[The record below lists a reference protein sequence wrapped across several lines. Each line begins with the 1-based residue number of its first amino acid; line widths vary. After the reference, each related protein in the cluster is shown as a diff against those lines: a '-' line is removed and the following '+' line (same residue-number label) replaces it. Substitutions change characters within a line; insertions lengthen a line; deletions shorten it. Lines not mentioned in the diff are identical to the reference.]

1 MLDAMAEMI
10 DYLSL
15 ITLAVDFFGDIDK
28 SMTKEEKLNMYMDE
42 SLDYTVGQMN
52 PFIKIIPQAVFG
64 VDPDRKGRP
73 LSGYLDPKFMYYMQQ
88 NERVWQVFNS
98 IVNLE
103 AVDLSKEYP
112 GAPTYMGRQWV
123 IADEASKKRMMGIEN
138 IMMMVGIQRTL
149 RDYAPLFNE
158 IRSTGLESDVEAVQM
173 KEPVLSTLGIVT
185 PVTEPTVGEQKEANK
200 ASVKYELIGR
210 TK

>member
-1 MLDAMAEMI
+1 MI
-10 DYLSL
+10 DYMSL
-15 ITLAVDFFGDIDK
+15 ITIVIDLAGDFDK
-28 SMTKEEKLNMYMDE
+28 SMTREEKLNMYGKE
-42 SLDYTVGQMN
+42 ALDYTAGQAN
-52 PFIKIIPQAVFG
+52 PFIKILPQLFFG

-88 NERVWQVFNS
+88 NESVWQAFNA

-123 IADEASKKRMMGIEN
+123 IADEVSKKRMMAIEN
-138 IMMMVGIQRTL
+138 IMIAIGIQRTL
-149 RDYAPLFNE
+149 RDYAPLLNA
-158 IRSTGLESDVEAVQM
+158 ISSPGLESDVEAVQM
-173 KEPVLSTLGIVT
+173 KKPVLSTLGIVT
-185 PVTEPTVGEQKEANK
+185 PVTEPTVGEQKQANK